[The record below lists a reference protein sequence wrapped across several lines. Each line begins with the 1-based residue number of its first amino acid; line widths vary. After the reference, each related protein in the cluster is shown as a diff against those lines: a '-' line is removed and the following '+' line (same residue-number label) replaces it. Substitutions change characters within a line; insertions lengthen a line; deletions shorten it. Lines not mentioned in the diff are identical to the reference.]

1 MKRLL
6 VLGAGTACTMVVNKL
21 RRRLDDE
28 WEVTVV
34 EKSDLH
40 YYQPGYLFFP
50 FGTYAPGD
58 VVKPTRRF
66 IPDGVEL
73 VHAEIDRV
81 LHDENVVLLQDGRR
95 LSYDY
100 LIATGTQPR
109 PDQTEGVLDGG
120 QWRESIHEFYT
131 FEGRPRAA
139 GEGPRRARRTAPG
152 PIVNRLTVGNMTRAP
167 SRSVNAPTGMRP
179 RDPTTTRTATRNACW
194 KALRSRSSRKAA
206 PRGLISAQAQKFTG
220 NPAVAS
226 ASIRPAGAGRPR
238 GVGNGQV
245 GLDGSGLLT
254 LPFSTRNASVT
265 STYGE

>member
-1 MKRLL
+1 M
-6 VLGAGTACTMVVNKL
+6 
-21 RRRLDDE
+21 
-28 WEVTVV
+28 
-34 EKSDLH
+34 
-40 YYQPGYLFFP
+40 
-50 FGTYAPGD
+50 
-58 VVKPTRRF
+58 KPTRRF

-100 LIATGTQPR
+100 LVIATGTQPR
-109 PDQTEGVLDGG
+109 PDQTEGMLDGG

-139 GEGPRRARRTAPG
+139 GEGPRGARRTAPG
-152 PIVNRLTVGNMTRAP
+152 PIVNRLT
-167 SRSVNAPTGMRP
+167 
-179 RDPTTTRTATRNACW
+179 
-194 KALRSRSSRKAA
+194 AA
-206 PRGLISAQAQKFTG
+206 PRGLISAQAQKFTR

-226 ASIRPAGAGRPR
+226 ASIRPAGP
-238 GVGNGQV
+238 GVPGV
-245 GLDGSGLLT
+245 SVTVRWVWTARGLLT